1 MGSIA
6 DDVAAAK
13 ASFSPN
19 LASAKQDA
27 AITIAEAKSSLLQES
42 VPSPLSQHLQRQ
54 RFSDIAIKARKEFLE
69 SLPDPK
75 RVIKTENNIQFLAD
89 GTFNLISATGE
100 ILRNISKKELPDL
113 LRIEEGRLKDL
124 EKQERLGM
132 KATPLTGLGAVGVD
146 VTGKIIGGAAE
157 IGSDITQIGT
167 PAQTLTEEVD
177 RYNQSFAH
185 ERSKATI
192 SESMRLDKEPPPNLI
207 SKEELAKYQKVKK
220 AMREDAPLSAADTEY
235 VNTSEK
241 FNTIAGLESKVHRS
255 SKTYD
260 KIEEISKDIQSHIPT
275 KHADDIAVSL
285 AYKRVAKEEGIP
297 AALWR
302 TLTQD
307 WQHLVQQGFESI
319 PYMIAFTA
327 GGPIT
332 QAGVLYTLAVSKAR
346 EITTTF
352 MKEHDRDPDTN
363 ERMRIEFFAGAS
375 TVAEKFGDMAAVRA
389 IPFAKF
395 GRATGILKQIT
406 DTSSDAVKKAISKT
420 SFTSK
425 VGKGLGNTALALG
438 GEGVSGGL
446 TATFDQL
453 AAAGKITDPA
463 QIGFD
468 ALAEAV
474 GTVGG
479 LGGMVAGKALYN
491 TAKLPF
497 TPSREER
504 RIQEELA
511 YLDKAIASEKPIKV
525 KDTGQGQPIQDEID
539 TLNEGLENIKD
550 PEQRKIKL
558 EQIRQNLSKAGKDDS
573 EAEAILEEYIAGDT
587 KRRDELTAAL
597 EKVLPKEVFEKRKA
611 AILAEQKE
619 RQESK
624 AKKKLLKT
632 KEGKEARIAEI
643 DKEIEAVRAKEGFID
658 AEAIRK
664 LEEEKQGLTE
674 GLDSFATKI
683 KRTFVG
689 DVDPRFEDPQ
699 EPVDDRTYTPLE
711 DAEFNKLVKS
721 IDVEKLTDPATD
733 PAELDEALNK
743 IAEIHKYKE
752 LTDSQD
758 QILSKIK
765 DELAEVDPRFK
776 EGPLT
781 SIKGVVN
788 ATEEQLKKQL
798 RIAKKNKKT
807 EDIKLINAELKRK
820 VKQAELKKIENQK
833 TMGEVHSQV
842 VDGPGTRWKGIHT
855 YYDEIVK
862 TVAEIKDKVIA
873 EDAVINII
881 QRMSTH
887 VGNLKRKQEAFTA
900 AYNKPTLK
908 KGIRVVRGTAGE
920 GRVMKY
926 TEEVMS
932 VKAFR
937 AARKKNE
944 YVTAIFKEKK
954 KGFGYTSEGLIK
966 KVGLEVEYGNEFL
979 TVVEGF
985 RETSFSRAAAELDAR
1000 RKALKEKQAKAA
1012 KVRFK
1017 LKKALILNKKT
1028 QDSLDALFKTKSNK
1042 ELQKYIIEK
1051 REEIKQL
1058 KNISEKAQEEAV
1070 LAYAVLAFNART
1082 PEKKKKK
1089 EKESKPKPGTAFSNE
1104 KVWPI
1109 KRLKK
1114 SIATLQGQIDKATN
1128 PKAIWQK
1135 NIDSM
1140 TAELERRGV
1149 DVKGEASITKKL
1161 LLEAK
1166 KTFDAFTGIIEELNN
1181 KKVGVIDSDKT
1192 QALAQASSTSLN
1204 PTIVL
1209 NIKAIVE
1216 DFQNDMAYLDGKG
1229 EGIHANTSRQK
1240 AEVFKNVD
1248 VPAFK
1253 KFIRDNGGI
1262 AAYINF
1268 IYQHEKSHIINKDG
1282 AKYPKKKDGTTDIM
1296 HADSIAIERSAN
1308 AYAFEKIGF
1317 KAAETTK
1324 SESKT
1329 RFGKVTYWK
1338 GKWTVKDIQKNSN
1351 KIFIFGDNLLKK
1363 GKLGQAIIRELM
1375 NAFGIPTKKAPS
1387 TTTDSYFTDDELEDN
1402 KLYINA
1408 AFLKIETGKDI
1419 FLPQAGLGTGLAKL
1433 AEKAPETLKY
1443 IQSILS
1449 YMEENSELPP
1459 YVERKAKLEVI
1470 QNYAKRMITEFIP
1483 KTAREKHLKKEL
1495 LKAKVA
1501 TQFIGAGKQHSS
1513 TDVYRE
1519 IYDRIGLANTGE
1531 YTSKDTIFIASNG
1544 NRYGRVIPVGTNG
1557 KLRGVY
1563 TNVDLA
1569 IEAGATII
1577 MDTAGHLADSNYN
1590 VGEMEL
1596 AEYLKKK
1603 EYVRQGKTGVW
1614 KKQPAKGEQ
1623 GTKTLTEADIKILR
1637 EHKWQPFDPGPD
1649 EVPTALFSD
1658 AEIESYIKDPSQIQR
1673 DITSLTPLASLEPDW
1688 EKRRLQK
1695 IKNDTLAVDIDKAN
1709 AKIDVLKSLSV
1720 MKEEKTPPT
1729 EVEHYKGSSKELVF
1743 STIKELIEG
1752 LSKSSAKKAKWISTW
1767 FGPIA
1772 YEYSGGNEIINHPAQ
1787 EMPEKFAKIARGLEG
1802 KLGYPEGYFNSA
1814 LMNVFPKEVGI
1825 GKHADDEEIYG
1836 ADDQEQTIGAVAT
1849 VSLGGTSV
1857 VKITSNDGKKQWN
1870 LKIEDGDVYIMPGG
1884 NFQRTHKHQV
1894 GKSSSPRISM
1904 TFRHVPK
1911 NRITE
1916 QQDPIEHPDA
1926 KVLNA
1931 AKNVTLGN
1939 VLELL
1944 KSLTHKLKDSDE
1956 RIHVSDEYKKAYEN
1970 VLIKFTTLV
1979 EKKVEKESNASLMFG
1994 ITEMEEQKAPEG
2006 NENWNYEVLP
2016 ALDVVR
2022 VAWRVVWKELAKR
2035 KKLQDKK
2042 TNFKGLK
2049 AEDIIPDGFIES
2061 LSEDYGP
2068 TKEAP
2073 TEDKTQYGKLTPEI
2087 VKGFNSAQDAVEWL
2101 IDNTDNP
2108 LYRRFAQRI
2117 KDSIPNI
2124 PIRFIDKDY
2133 ITAEDG
2139 SRARGVATRR
2149 YEDLEDGLFTTS
2161 TGISL
2166 ARSGVN
2172 ESTLLHELFHVAV
2185 AVLFSGPITLKQK
2198 AAKQQLLDIATHLKT
2213 VIDSNEIKGMQLNPD
2228 QITLLD
2234 LMRGLEVPGDEKT
2247 KSNAAVEELITYALT
2262 NQQARA
2268 LMMSLPALET
2278 GYKSLWSEFV
2288 IAIRKLMGMEDTEK
2302 YPPTLFD
2309 QIVEST
2315 DILIEKP
2322 EAKKT
2327 KQKPISRH
2335 LPKESQ
2341 SKQAF
2346 YVLYPEILTKDGIL
2360 AEDSVLAK
2368 HFEILESLATA
2379 LGLKSPAFA
2388 WNKDKQ
2394 SYSYERKDIE
2404 AALKALPDNKDFL
2417 EAKIETR
2424 QLETTITEEQLKKAK
2439 TKQHASIGKKS
2450 EKSIAERIAENLEN
2464 VFGILGVY
2472 VNKLIT
2478 IRKIRDKKALNGIH
2492 TLPDAVFEDT
2502 HAFSGLP
2509 ITDASGKK
2517 QYKTLERALIALGVS
2532 EEGAAEL
2539 VEEYSRYARKY
2550 EAIRVDGRV
2559 LDTEGNPQ
2567 GNTAINKPLSILY
2580 SEDQNVTEFP
2590 PQIIFGMMLG
2600 TVTWLQQNPTNIRF
2614 KSDLGRE
2621 IFLYGDH
2628 AQLSPSERGQVKNVG
2643 HSYTEAVSTVGN
2655 NIISILKISGKDL
2668 DTDVYY
2674 NNLSI
2679 ALGQLALQ
2687 VEHGPQELTLTDK
2700 TSYTQPTVEFE
2711 GDESRLHIEGKLWN
2725 FKPAKKEGRIFNNA
2739 DKKPYKHI
2747 KLNLKKTS
2755 DGKETPLKLPKATVD
2770 ASKEILAV
2778 IDADVDTEGGKPAQK
2793 PFPKVVDN
2801 IKNSLGGVANEIKDV
2816 LSVLQGNDEKQ
2827 HVSWTGTQSLD
2838 IAVKLDEAGEKDALY
2853 KLAGV
2858 EHVDDTYHI
2867 VRRESIE
2874 ASNADKTNAI
2884 DGLLDAYNH
2893 EDGNL
2898 LKKFYFRY
2906 KLQIQNR
2913 IMMQSSGTIN
2923 PQASGV
2929 DRYYVRPTKAS
2940 VKYTEKDLWKFKLSV
2955 VGNFGFEIDKNDLTS
2970 ALDAFDYLIA
2980 DGDVLEA
2987 VSAIQ
2992 NIDEAGQPA
3001 KLAKLLLII
3010 KNKEVLGEADHP
3022 SSILNGLT
3030 GLAQGLTVGS
3040 NVTEAGESVK
3050 ATKLGILK
3058 TDFESDVVLEIDGI
3072 SSGFAQNALQ
3082 FPMYGKEG
3090 NELRRNQTGT
3100 YIGPTESS
3108 TTHDPYKQDIYQDVG
3123 TKVEE
3128 YSGVD
3133 TAESFHL
3140 GQKNKKPF
3148 NRDQYIARNNSLN
3161 ELYPTLKNG
3170 DMRKLIKYPFL
3181 IFMYGGGPKS
3191 ISEGIAGDI
3200 LSELYVQ
3207 LDLHQ
3212 RRYHKLKTQKAKNAY
3227 LKEKVLPFLEHLRV
3241 VGAIDNVAIF
3251 RGAFVN
3257 PKKVKEELLKDAVAI
3272 SRISILLRPRLQLG
3286 LESILLGTK
3295 DARDA
3300 AIQAGE
3306 VLHAVF
3312 MAHFEKAQEEAL
3324 IIRNENG
3331 EDTGQRRPNL
3341 TEKEINELIRKEL
3354 ISLLPQYKGPLQQT
3368 DQSFIDL
3375 TKRQSSESDSTS
3387 EMVTIEYKDPKNK
3400 RGIGTASTTPKRMT
3414 FTSPGVSALI
3424 RMIINMDAAILTKTL
3439 AAHPHVLMLHDAV
3452 MGDPNTLEAANTTY
3466 GKWYVKLNREYSVL
3480 DSITKRMNAVIAKT
3494 EAKDIENGNNNL
3506 MEAVDS
3512 WLIDKAFIN
3521 QYAKSSDI
3529 KSREVIVQRINDVN
3543 KTVQIE
3549 RKKVE
3554 EEISERGGRV
3564 ISSQLYMARKPI
3576 FEATQII
3583 LDKEKNLRLKI
3594 SNLVDLVFK
3603 DVPKDVRNTP
3613 SEFEKEE
3620 QAISEAF
3627 RKEIKKAKKGKGLFY
3642 SSLPDQKRDNPIT
3655 KLVGDITKENI
3666 LSTFADMQE
3675 HSENYYENDQDQTRH
3690 AETLLRVLTKLADGL
3705 KDSSAIRFTQE
3716 EIDGITQGEFDPVS
3730 KRVRVSLSR
3739 QGPLSTNAQSPQ
3751 EVYVH
3756 ELVHAIVTVA
3766 LDKNPLLRRRIEKL
3780 YRQTKQ
3786 DLAAND
3792 GYKIFLNDPKSK
3804 DEQAK
3809 RTAKEQY
3816 EFLFTNPKNEKHKLG
3831 EFLAYAVTNRQLVNY
3846 LSGTK
3851 TKIHYKYR
3859 KEETLFTRAIDVF
3872 EYFVELAVD
3881 TVLRAFNKRGGFGA
3895 KANHEM
3901 LAVLEALI
3909 NIQSNNRNRLERL
3922 QDKLYKN
3929 LGDSDQFLR
3938 KFGDEQALAIIES
3951 EPAGFLKR
3959 VGRVAVGAGY
3969 LAISKNAQTLKTRQ
3983 IVYNAMGDTLRHLA
3997 LEVGE
4002 GILGKRLIQQLLFSK
4017 VNVSKARQEAE
4028 RFTIKWFNGIWKSV
4042 DASKPKG
4049 MSVDLRENLTNVIF
4063 RTDLSSL
4070 LNMGLSHAEI
4080 ASFIGDRSKIDARLK
4095 YLEKQILNK
4104 RPAKRKYINHAVDYA
4119 KELGEYMASGDVGLE
4134 VAHMNAF
4141 TIARKYLA
4149 KPEAGDLAL
4158 IEAYATLTALKAT
4171 RYDETAAVKELVDA
4185 EFAVDATQNG
4195 FIDLL
4200 DSHIEFVDRSRKGNF
4215 GGNPTQMVKGY
4226 IVERIDNL
4234 TDMKVGLETQRK
4246 DMENEGYPEMY
4257 GLGDIP
4263 GLKPGQRINDKIF
4276 IGRNAPPI
4284 PYVSA
4289 IMSTTNKR
4297 NIGTTLTEILSE
4309 SPNYQKSPGVP
4320 DMAKIKQAIR
4330 DIHKEQEKL
4339 ASRRKLKFNNELR
4352 LRPVLDE
4359 KENVTDYRVIMN
4371 HVTRK
4376 QLLNPD
4382 LEIQNV
4388 FAHMQSS
4395 YIDRV
4400 ATIKNDKRTIELLV
4414 YEQKERLPS
4423 HRDEFIDFLD
4433 PANGFIDRYYRLPKE
4448 VRMYMDRFTKD
4459 GKFMVRKDAVN
4470 KIFGYQA
4477 RDLRN
4482 IPGLNHPS
4490 MVHIKRFAGLFHYIL
4505 RQIIGYGKDRIVIA
4519 MPQVWLYNAY
4529 SNIAQLMMR
4538 NIPLPYIIHKTIE
4551 GFHEYQAYR
4560 NDTEER
4566 RELKNTINIKN
4577 LDKKNSP
4584 EAIQVAALTV
4594 RIEGNKIHAMSA
4606 AGLNSLIVEDLNDA
4620 SLDGYINRGRRYLK
4634 TNKWYNASDRLS
4646 TTGHSVA
4653 ANIFM
4658 TRSTGPYQV
4667 MRQIVQMTDFLGR
4680 YVMMQHAMEIR
4691 GLDFNT
4697 AMHEALDAF
4706 VLFDEALAPALESLE
4721 SLGAT
4726 VFLSYFLRNQR
4737 SARQV
4742 AMRNP
4747 TGVAISGAF
4756 QYSTGI
4762 PTLGNLDSAF
4772 IAGDIMPTTMYLDE
4786 LFDEANNPTGA
4797 DLLNQALGD
4806 IFS

>member
-1 MGSIA
+1 MGSVA
-6 DDVAAAK
+6 EDVAAAK
-13 ASFSPN
+13 ANFSSN
-19 LASAKQDA
+19 LASAKQTA
-27 AITIAEAKSSLLQES
+27 KISVAEAKSALLEEFATS
-42 VPSPLSQHLQRQ
+42 FSPSNPIPNLREQ
-54 RFSDIAIKARKEFLE
+54 FSDVVTDARKQFL
-69 SLPDPK
+69 LANPDPK
-75 RVIKTENNIQFLAD
+75 RVVRTENNIQFLAD
-89 GTFNLISATGE
+89 GTLNFITADGTVIRDVRRDKLQDLMAIESQRAIDIDKVKRNPDALQGPINDLLSTGAKVLGDIATGT
-100 ILRNISKKELPDL
+100 L
-113 LRIEEGRLKDL
+113 
-124 EKQERLGM
+124 Q
-132 KATPLTGLGAVGVD
+132 KA
-146 VTGKIIGGAAE
+146 
-157 IGSDITQIGT
+157 SDITGIGT
-167 PAQTLTEEVD
+167 SAQTLTEQVD
-177 RYNQSFAH
+177 KYNSDIVPSLFD
-185 ERSKATI
+185 EFNVK
-192 SESMRLDKEPPPNLI
+192 PI
-207 SKEELAKYQKVKK
+207 SKEDLAKYQNVVKQIEK
-220 AMREDAPLSAADTEY
+220 GAQLSPAEKEY
-235 VNTSEK
+235 VDSEDFKIIEDLEIKVHGSEK
-241 FNTIAGLESKVHRS
+241 
-255 SKTYD
+255 TYKAID
-260 KIEEISKDIQSHIPT
+260 EEVKLTQDALPT
-275 KHADDIAVSL
+275 THADDVAFQL
-285 AYKRVAKEEGIP
+285 GAKRTLEEEGIP
-297 AALWR
+297 AGLWKILIR
-302 TLTQD
+302 D
-307 WQHLVQQGFESI
+307 WSQLVKQGFESI

-327 GGPIT
+327 GGPVT
-332 QAGVLYTLAVSKAR
+332 QTAVLYAIAVAKAR
-346 EITTTF
+346 EVTTTF
-352 MKEHDRDPDTN
+352 MKEHDRDPTTE
-363 ERMRIEFFAGAS
+363 ERMRIEFWAGAA
-375 TVAEKFGDMAAVRA
+375 TVAEKFGDMAAVKA
-389 IPFAKF
+389 IPFAKL
-395 GRATGILKQIT
+395 GRANSILNQIN
-406 DTSSDAVKKAISKT
+406 SKT
-420 SFTSK
+420 LDTVKTAINKTKFVSRP
-425 VGKGLGNTALALG
+425 ALALG
-438 GEGVSGGL
+438 GEGISGGL
-446 TATFDQL
+446 TAYAEQI
-453 AAAGKITDPA
+453 AEKGKVTDPG
-463 QIGFD
+463 QIGLD

-479 LGGMVAGKALYN
+479 IGGIVAGKA
-491 TAKLPF
+491 AVQLPEAI
-497 TPSREER
+497 TQAVAGPSREER
-504 RIQEELA
+504 RIEEELA
-511 YLDKAIASEKPIKV
+511 YLNEAIASEKPIKV
-525 KDTGQGQPIQDEID
+525 KETGQGQPIQDEID
-539 TLNEGLENIKD
+539 VLNEGLENIKD
-550 PEQRKIKL
+550 PEQREIKL

-573 EAEAILEEYIAGDT
+573 EAEATLEEYIAEDT

-643 DKEIEAVRAKEGFID
+643 NKEIEAVRAKEGFVD
-658 AEAIRK
+658 PEAIRK
-664 LEEEKQGLTE
+664 LEEEKQELTE
-674 GLDSFATKI
+674 GLDPFATRI

-689 DVDPRFEDPQ
+689 DEGPQ

-711 DAEFNKLVKS
+711 EAEFNKLVKS
-721 IDVEKLTDPATD
+721 IDVKKLTDPATD

-743 IAEIHKYKE
+743 IAEIHKHKE

-765 DELAEVDPRFK
+765 DELAQVDPRFK

-788 ATEEQLKKQL
+788 ATSAQLKKQL
-798 RIAKKNKKT
+798 RIARKNKKI
-807 EDIKLINAELKRK
+807 EDEKLINAELQRRD
-820 VKQAELKKIENQK
+820 KQAELKKIENQK

-873 EDAVINII
+873 EEAVRKTI

-887 VGNLKRKQEAFTA
+887 VGNLKRKKEAFTA

-908 KGIRVVRGTAGE
+908 RGIRVVRGTVGE

-932 VKAFR
+932 VKAFK

-944 YVTAIFKEKK
+944 YVTAIIKEKR
-954 KGFGYTSEGLIK
+954 KGFDYTSEGLIK
-966 KVGLEVEYGNEFL
+966 KVGLEVEYGNQFL
-979 TVVEGF
+979 TVVKGF

-1017 LKKALILNKKT
+1017 LKSALILNKKT

-1042 ELQKYIIEK
+1042 ELQKYIVEK
-1051 REEIKQL
+1051 REKIKQL

-1089 EKESKPKPGTAFSNE
+1089 ESKPKPDTTLSNE

-1109 KRLKK
+1109 KRLKAT
-1114 SIATLQGQIDKATN
+1114 IAKLQAQIDKAN
-1128 PKAIWQK
+1128 KENRKPNSSWQK

-1140 TAELERRGV
+1140 TAELKRRGA
-1149 DVKGEASITKKL
+1149 DVE
-1161 LLEAK
+1161 
-1166 KTFDAFTGIIEELNN
+1166 
-1181 KKVGVIDSDKT
+1181 
-1192 QALAQASSTSLN
+1192 
-1204 PTIVL
+1204 
-1209 NIKAIVE
+1209 
-1216 DFQNDMAYLDGKG
+1216 GK
-1229 EGIHANTSRQK
+1229 S
-1240 AEVFKNVD
+1240 
-1248 VPAFK
+1248 
-1253 KFIRDNGGI
+1253 
-1262 AAYINF
+1262 
-1268 IYQHEKSHIINKDG
+1268 
-1282 AKYPKKKDGTTDIM
+1282 
-1296 HADSIAIERSAN
+1296 
-1308 AYAFEKIGF
+1308 
-1317 KAAETTK
+1317 K
-1324 SESKT
+1324 SES
-1329 RFGKVTYWK
+1329 
-1338 GKWTVKDIQKNSN
+1338 IQ
-1351 KIFIFGDNLLKK
+1351 D
-1363 GKLGQAIIRELM
+1363 
-1375 NAFGIPTKKAPS
+1375 
-1387 TTTDSYFTDDELEDN
+1387 
-1402 KLYINA
+1402 
-1408 AFLKIETGKDI
+1408 
-1419 FLPQAGLGTGLAKL
+1419 
-1433 AEKAPETLKY
+1433 
-1443 IQSILS
+1443 
-1449 YMEENSELPP
+1449 
-1459 YVERKAKLEVI
+1459 
-1470 QNYAKRMITEFIP
+1470 YAKRMITKFIP
-1483 KTAREKHLKKEL
+1483 KTARKHLKKEL
-1495 LKAKVA
+1495 VKAAVA
-1501 TQFIGAGKQHSS
+1501 TQFIGEGKQDSS

-1519 IYDRIGLANTGE
+1519 IYDRIGLANTGK

-1544 NRYGRVIPVGTNG
+1544 QRYGRVVPVGGKDG

-1563 TNVDLA
+1563 KNVDLA

-1577 MDTAGHLADSNYN
+1577 MDTAGHLAKTNYN
-1590 VGEMEL
+1590 VGEEEL
-1596 AEYLKKK
+1596 AEYLEKKGY
-1603 EYVRQGKTGVW
+1603 ERQGETGVW
-1614 KKQPAKGEQ
+1614 KQQPAKGEQ
-1623 GTKTLTEADIKILR
+1623 GTKT
-1637 EHKWQPFDPGPD
+1637 
-1649 EVPTALFSD
+1649 
-1658 AEIESYIKDPSQIQR
+1658 PS
-1673 DITSLTPLASLEPDW
+1673 T
-1688 EKRRLQK
+1688 K
-1695 IKNDTLAVDIDKAN
+1695 
-1709 AKIDVLKSLSV
+1709 
-1720 MKEEKTPPT
+1720 
-1729 EVEHYKGSSKELVF
+1729 VEHFKGSLKHLIF
-1743 STIKELIEG
+1743 NTIANLIKG
-1752 LSKSSAKKAKWISTW
+1752 GSQSSAKKSKWVSTW
-1767 FGPIA
+1767 YGPIA
-1772 YEYSGGNEIINHPAQ
+1772 YEYSGGNETISHPAQ
-1787 EMPEKFAKIARGLEG
+1787 EMPKEFADIARDLE
-1802 KLGYPEGYFNSA
+1802 KELGHPEGYFNSA
-1814 LMNVFPKEVGI
+1814 LMNVFPKGIGI
-1825 GKHADDEEIYG
+1825 GKHADDEVIYG

-1849 VSLGGTSV
+1849 VSLGGVSV

-1870 LKIEDGDVYIMPGG
+1870 LKVEDGDVYIMPGG
-1884 NFQRTHKHQV
+1884 NFQRKHKHEV
-1894 GKSSSPRISM
+1894 GKSSAPRISM

-1911 NRITE
+1911 NRIPE
-1916 QQDPIEHPDA
+1916 QQDPLEQRNAEI
-1926 KVLNA
+1926 LNA
-1931 AKNVTLGN
+1931 AKNVTISN
-1939 VLELL
+1939 VLQIL
-1944 KSLTHKLKDSDE
+1944 KSLTRQVKDSAE
-1956 RIHVSDEYKKAYEN
+1956 WIHVSDEFKKAYEN
-1970 VLIKFTTLV
+1970 VLIKLTALA
-1979 EKKVEKESNASLMFG
+1979 EKKSEKESTAVLMQA
-1994 ITEMEEQKAPEG
+1994 ITEMQEQKAPEG
-2006 NENWNYEVLP
+2006 NETWNYEVLP
-2016 ALDVVR
+2016 QRDIV
-2022 VAWRVVWKELAKR
+2022 RVVWNVVRKELAKR
-2035 KKLQDKK
+2035 KAIQDKK

-2061 LSEDYGP
+2061 FSEDYSP
-2068 TKEAP
+2068 TKEAL
-2073 TEDKTQYGKLTPEI
+2073 TEDKTKYGKLTPEI
-2087 VKGFNSAQDAVEWL
+2087 VKGFKTAQDAVEWL
-2101 IDNTDNP
+2101 INNTDGI
-2108 LYRRFAQRI
+2108 LFKRFAQRI
-2117 KDSIPNI
+2117 KDSIPPI
-2124 PIRFIDKDY
+2124 PITFINKDA
-2133 ITAEDG
+2133 ITLPDG
-2139 SRARGVATRR
+2139 SRAAGVAHRS
-2149 YEDLEDGLFTTS
+2149 YEMTEE
-2161 TGISL
+2161 GIFATNSSIEL

-2172 ESTLLHELFHVAV
+2172 ESTLLHELFHIAV
-2185 AVLFSGPITLKQK
+2185 AVLFTAPITLKQK
-2198 AAKQQLLDIATHLKT
+2198 AAKKQLLDIATHLKT
-2213 VIDSNEIKGMQLNPD
+2213 ISDAKEVNGVQLNPN
-2228 QITLLD
+2228 QLYLLD
-2234 LMRGLEVPGDEKT
+2234 LMRGLDVPGDEKT
-2247 KSNAAVEELITYALT
+2247 QREPGIEELITYALT
-2262 NQQARA
+2262 KPQAKA

-2288 IAIRKLMGMEDTEK
+2288 ITIRKLMGMEDTEQ

-2322 EAKKT
+2322 EGKKT
-2327 KQKPISRH
+2327 KQKPISRQ

-2341 SKQAF
+2341 SKQGF
-2346 YVLYPEILTKDGIL
+2346 YVLYPEIITKDGTL

-2368 HFEILESLATA
+2368 HFKILESLATA
-2379 LGLKSPAFA
+2379 LGLESP
-2388 WNKDKQ
+2388 
-2394 SYSYERKDIE
+2394 ERKDIE

-2417 EAKIETR
+2417 EAKIETK

-2439 TKQHASIGKKS
+2439 TKQHASIGGKS
-2450 EKSIAERIAENLEN
+2450 VVERVAENLEN

-2472 VNKLIT
+2472 ANKLIN

-2628 AQLSPSERGQVKNVG
+2628 AQLSPSERGQVKNIG
-2643 HSYTEAVSTVGN
+2643 HSYTEAVSTIGN
-2655 NIISILKISGKDL
+2655 NIISILKISGKDI

-2674 NNLSI
+2674 NNLSV

-2687 VEHGPQELTLTDK
+2687 VEHGPQELTVTDK

-2711 GDESRLHIEGKLWN
+2711 GDESRLHIEGKSWN
-2725 FKPAKKEGRIFNNA
+2725 FKPAKKEGRLFNNA

-2755 DGKETPLKLPKATVD
+2755 NGKEIPLKLPKATVD
-2770 ASKEILAV
+2770 ASKEILTV

-2801 IKNSLGGVANEIKDV
+2801 IKNSLGGVANEVKAV
-2816 LSVLQGNDEKQ
+2816 LSLLQGNDEKQ

-2838 IAVKLDEAGEKDALY
+2838 IAVKLDEADEREALY

-2858 EHVDDTYHI
+2858 DHVDDTYHT

-2884 DGLLDAYNH
+2884 DGLLDAHNH

-2940 VKYTEKDLWKFKLSV
+2940 VKYNEKELWKFKLSV
-2955 VGNFGFEIDKNDLTS
+2955 VGNLGFKIDKNDLTS

-2980 DGDVLEA
+2980 DADVLEA

-2992 NIDEAGQPA
+2992 NINEKGQPA

-3010 KNKEVLGEADHP
+3010 KNKEVLGEADHG

-3100 YIGPTESS
+3100 YIGPTEIS
-3108 TTHDPYKQDIYQDVG
+3108 TTHDPYQQDIYQDVG
-3123 TKVEE
+3123 AKVEE
-3128 YSGVD
+3128 HSGVD
-3133 TAESFHL
+3133 TAEDFHNEQT
-3140 GQKNKKPF
+3140 GKSNF
-3148 NRDQYIARNNSLN
+3148 DRDKYIRVNNSLN

-3170 DMRKLIKYPFL
+3170 DMRSLIKYPFL

-3200 LSELYVQ
+3200 LSEFYVK

-3212 RRYHKLKTQKAKNAY
+3212 RYYHKLKTQKAKNTY
-3227 LKEKVLPFLEHLRV
+3227 LKEEVLPFLEHLKV
-3241 VGAIDNVAIF
+3241 VGAINNVMLFKAT
-3251 RGAFVN
+3251 FVN
-3257 PKKVKEELLKDAVAI
+3257 PKKVKDLLLSDEVAI
-3272 SRISILLRPRLQLG
+3272 TRISTLLRPRLQLG

-3312 MAHFEKAQEEAL
+3312 MAHFEKAQEEAR
-3324 IIRNENG
+3324 IIRDENG
-3331 EDTGQRRPNL
+3331 KDTGQKRPNL

-3414 FTSPGVSALI
+3414 FTSPGVSSLI

-3452 MGDPNTLEAANTTY
+3452 MGDPSTLEAANTTY

-3494 EAKDIENGNNNL
+3494 EAKDTENGNTKL
-3506 MEAVDS
+3506 MDSVDR
-3512 WLIDKAFIN
+3512 WILTKAFIN
-3521 QYAKSSDI
+3521 RYAKA
-3529 KSREVIVQRINDVN
+3529 KTSRKFIVQDINDVN
-3543 KTVQIE
+3543 KTVQRE

-3554 EEISERGGRV
+3554 DEISERGGRI

-3594 SNLVDLVFK
+3594 SNLVDLIFK

-3627 RKEIKKAKKGKGLFY
+3627 RKEIKKAKKGKGLVY

-3666 LSTFADMQE
+3666 LATFEDMQE
-3675 HSENYYENDQDQTRH
+3675 HSENYYENDQDQTKH
-3690 AETLLRVLTKLADGL
+3690 AETLKRVLTKLADGL

-3730 KRVRVSLSR
+3730 KRIRVSLSR

-3766 LDKNPLLRRRIEKL
+3766 LAKNPLLRRRIEKL

-3804 DEQAK
+3804 DKAAK
-3809 RTAKEQY
+3809 ETAKEQY
-3816 EFLFTNPKNEKHKLG
+3816 DFLFNNPENEKHKLG

-3909 NIQSNNRNRLERL
+3909 NIQGNNRNRLERL

-3929 LGDSDQFLR
+3929 LDGSDQFLR
-3938 KFGDEQALAIIES
+3938 KFGDEQSLAIIES

-3959 VGRVAVGAGY
+3959 VGRVAVGTGY

-4002 GILGKRLIQQLLFSK
+4002 GILGKQLIQQLLFSK

-4080 ASFIGDRSKIDARLK
+4080 ASFIGDRNKIDARLR

-4104 RPAKRKYINHAVDYA
+4104 RPAKRKYIDHAVDYA
-4119 KELGEYMASGDVGLE
+4119 KELGEYMAYGDVGLE

-4158 IEAYATLTALKAT
+4158 IEAYATLTALKVT

-4330 DIHKEQEKL
+4330 NIHKEQEKL

-4448 VRMYMDRFTKD
+4448 VRMYMDRFTVD

-4529 SNIAQLMMR
+4529 SNVMQLMMR
-4538 NIPLPYIIHKTIE
+4538 NIPLSYIIHKTIE

-4560 NDTEER
+4560 TDTEER

-4577 LDKKNSP
+4577 LDKENSP
-4584 EAIQVAALTV
+4584 EAIRVAALTV
-4594 RIEGNKIHAMSA
+4594 RIESNKIHAMSA

-4620 SLDGYINRGRRYLK
+4620 SLDGYINRGRRFLK

-4646 TTGHSVA
+4646 TTGHSIA

-4658 TRSTGPYQV
+4658 TRSTGPYQI

-4737 SARQV
+4737 ASRQV
-4742 AMRNP
+4742 AMRHP

-4786 LFDEANNPTGA
+4786 LFDEANNPTGL

>member
-6 DDVAAAK
+6 DDIAAAK

-19 LASAKQDA
+19 LARAKQDA
-27 AITIAEAKSSLLQES
+27 AIAIAEAKSSLLRES

-54 RFSDIAIKARKEFLE
+54 KFSDIAIKARKDFLE

-75 RVIKTENNIQFLAD
+75 RVVKTEDNIQFLAD

-100 ILRNISKKELPDL
+100 ILRNVSKEELPDL
-113 LRIEEGRLKDL
+113 LRIEEVRLKDL

-146 VTGKIIGGAAE
+146 VTGKIISGAAE

-167 PAQTLTEEVD
+167 SAQTLTEEVD
-177 RYNQSFAH
+177 KHNQEILNPAPRTFMEGMSQG
-185 ERSKATI
+185 SGTP
-192 SESMRLDKEPPPNLI
+192 STTPTI

-220 AMREDAPLSAADTEY
+220 AMREDVPLSSADTEY

-241 FNTIAGLESKVHRS
+241 FNTIAELEAKVHRS
-255 SKTYD
+255 SKTYN
-260 KIEEISKDIQSHIPT
+260 KIEEISKNVQSHIPT
-275 KHADDIAVSL
+275 KHADDTAVSL

-297 AALWR
+297 AALWK

-327 GGPIT
+327 GGPMT
-332 QAGVLYTLAVSKAR
+332 QAAVLYTLAVSKAR

-352 MKEHDRDPDTN
+352 IKEHGKDPTTE

-389 IPFAKF
+389 IPFARF

-420 SFTSK
+420 SFTRK
-425 VGKGLGNTALALG
+425 VGKGLGNAALALG
-438 GEGVSGGL
+438 GEGLSGGF

-453 AAAGKITDPA
+453 AESGKITDPA

-479 LGGMVAGKALYN
+479 IGGMVTGKALYN

-504 RIQEELA
+504 RVKEELA

-525 KDTGQGQPIQDEID
+525 KETGQGPLIQREID
-539 TLNEGLENIKD
+539 ELNEGLENIKD
-550 PEQRKIKL
+550 PEQREIKL
-558 EQIRQNLSKAGKDDS
+558 EQIRQKLSKAGKDDS
-573 EAEAILEEYIAGDT
+573 GAEATLEEYIAEDV
-587 KRRDELTAAL
+587 KRRDELTATL

-619 RQESK
+619 RQETK
-624 AKKKLLKT
+624 DKNKLLKT

-643 DKEIEAVRAKEGFID
+643 NEEIEAVRAKEGFID
-658 AEAIRK
+658 SEAIRK

-674 GLDSFATKI
+674 GLDPLATRV
-683 KRTFVG
+683 KRTFIE
-689 DVDPRFEDPQ
+689 DKDPQ
-699 EPVDDRTYTPLE
+699 EPVDDRTYTELKE
-711 DAEFNKLVKS
+711 TEFNKLVKS
-721 IDVEKLTDPATD
+721 IDVGKLTDPATD

-765 DELAEVDPRFK
+765 DELAQVDPRFK

-781 SIKGVVN
+781 SIRKVVN
-788 ATEEQLKKQL
+788 ETPAKLRKLLK
-798 RIAKKNKKT
+798 IAKKNKKAK
-807 EDIKLINAELKRK
+807 DIKLINAELNRK
-820 VKQAELKKIENQK
+820 DKQAELEKIEKQT

-842 VDGPGTRWKGIHT
+842 VDGPGTRWKGIRT
-855 YYDEIVK
+855 YYNEIVK
-862 TVAEIKDKVIA
+862 TVAEVKDKVIA
-873 EDAVINII
+873 EEAVTKTI

-887 VGNLKRKQEAFTA
+887 VDNLKRKQEAFTA
-900 AYNKPTLK
+900 AYNKPALK
-908 KGIRVVRGTAGE
+908 RGIRVVRGTVGE
-920 GRVMKY
+920 ERVMKY
-926 TEEVMS
+926 TEETMS
-932 VKAFR
+932 VKDFR

-954 KGFGYTSEGLIK
+954 KGFDYTSERLIK

-985 RETSFSRAAAELDAR
+985 RETSFSLAAAELDAR

-1017 LKKALILNKKT
+1017 LKKALLLNKKT

-1042 ELQKYIIEK
+1042 ELQKYIVEK
-1051 REEIKQL
+1051 REEIKQI
-1058 KNISEKAQEEAV
+1058 KNISEKAQKEAV

-1089 EKESKPKPGTAFSNE
+1089 KKESKPKPDNILSNE

-1109 KRLKK
+1109 KRLKET
-1114 SIATLQGQIDKATN
+1114 IATLQKQIDKANKENRKPNFYKT
-1128 PKAIWQK
+1128 WQK

-1140 TAELERRGV
+1140 TAELKRRGV
-1149 DVKGEASITKKL
+1149 
-1161 LLEAK
+1161 
-1166 KTFDAFTGIIEELNN
+1166 
-1181 KKVGVIDSDKT
+1181 KVT
-1192 QALAQASSTSLN
+1192 
-1204 PTIVL
+1204 
-1209 NIKAIVE
+1209 
-1216 DFQNDMAYLDGKG
+1216 
-1229 EGIHANTSRQK
+1229 
-1240 AEVFKNVD
+1240 
-1248 VPAFK
+1248 
-1253 KFIRDNGGI
+1253 
-1262 AAYINF
+1262 
-1268 IYQHEKSHIINKDG
+1268 
-1282 AKYPKKKDGTTDIM
+1282 
-1296 HADSIAIERSAN
+1296 
-1308 AYAFEKIGF
+1308 
-1317 KAAETTK
+1317 ETTK
-1324 SESKT
+1324 SESIQDYMT
-1329 RFGKVTYWK
+1329 R
-1338 GKWTVKDIQKNSN
+1338 
-1351 KIFIFGDNLLKK
+1351 
-1363 GKLGQAIIRELM
+1363 R
-1375 NAFGIPTKKAPS
+1375 
-1387 TTTDSYFTDDELEDN
+1387 
-1402 KLYINA
+1402 
-1408 AFLKIETGKDI
+1408 
-1419 FLPQAGLGTGLAKL
+1419 L
-1433 AEKAPETLKY
+1433 AE
-1443 IQSILS
+1443 I
-1449 YMEENSELPP
+1449 
-1459 YVERKAKLEVI
+1459 
-1470 QNYAKRMITEFIP
+1470 ITEKLPAAI
-1483 KTAREKHLKKEL
+1483 KHIKKEQV
-1495 LKAKVA
+1495 KTKVA
-1501 TQFIGAGKQHSS
+1501 TQFIGHGWGNSATRHYK
-1513 TDVYRE
+1513 T
-1519 IYDRIGLANTGE
+1519 IYEEKGLANTGE
-1531 YTSKDTIFIASNG
+1531 YTAEDIIFIASNG
-1544 NRYGRVIPVGTNG
+1544 RRNNRVVPVDKYG
-1557 KLRGVY
+1557 KLQEDY
-1563 TNVDLA
+1563 KNVDLA

-1577 MDTAGHLADSNYN
+1577 MDTAGHLAESNYN
-1590 VGEMEL
+1590 IGEVQL
-1596 AEYLKKK
+1596 AKYLTKKGY
-1603 EYVRQGKTGVW
+1603 ERQGETGVW
-1614 KKQPAKGEQ
+1614 KQQQGPAK
-1623 GTKTLTEADIKILR
+1623 
-1637 EHKWQPFDPGPD
+1637 
-1649 EVPTALFSD
+1649 D
-1658 AEIESYIKDPSQIQR
+1658 AEI
-1673 DITSLTPLASLEPDW
+1673 
-1688 EKRRLQK
+1688 
-1695 IKNDTLAVDIDKAN
+1695 
-1709 AKIDVLKSLSV
+1709 
-1720 MKEEKTPPT
+1720 
-1729 EVEHYKGSSKELVF
+1729 
-1743 STIKELIEG
+1743 
-1752 LSKSSAKKAKWISTW
+1752 
-1767 FGPIA
+1767 
-1772 YEYSGGNEIINHPAQ
+1772 
-1787 EMPEKFAKIARGLEG
+1787 
-1802 KLGYPEGYFNSA
+1802 
-1814 LMNVFPKEVGI
+1814 
-1825 GKHADDEEIYG
+1825 
-1836 ADDQEQTIGAVAT
+1836 
-1849 VSLGGTSV
+1849 
-1857 VKITSNDGKKQWN
+1857 
-1870 LKIEDGDVYIMPGG
+1870 
-1884 NFQRTHKHQV
+1884 
-1894 GKSSSPRISM
+1894 
-1904 TFRHVPK
+1904 
-1911 NRITE
+1911 
-1916 QQDPIEHPDA
+1916 
-1926 KVLNA
+1926 LNA
-1931 AKNVTLGN
+1931 AKNVTISN
-1939 VLELL
+1939 VLQIL
-1944 KSLTHKLKDSDE
+1944 KSLTRQVKDSAE
-1956 RIHVSDEYKKAYEN
+1956 WFHVSEDFEKAYEN
-1970 VLIKFTTLV
+1970 VLVKLTALA
-1979 EKKVEKESNASLMFG
+1979 EKKSEKESTAVLMQA
-1994 ITEMEEQKAPEG
+1994 ITEMQEQKAPEG
-2006 NENWNYEVLP
+2006 NETWNYEVLP
-2016 ALDVVR
+2016 ERDIVRTIWNVVR
-2022 VAWRVVWKELAKR
+2022 KELAKR
-2035 KKLQDKK
+2035 KAVQDKK
-2042 TNFKGLK
+2042 TNFKGIK
-2049 AEDIIPDGFIES
+2049 AKDIIPDGFIES
-2061 LSEDYGP
+2061 LSEDYSP

-2087 VKGFNSAQDAVEWL
+2087 VKGFKTAQDAVEWL
-2101 IDNTDNP
+2101 INNTDGV
-2108 LYRRFAQRI
+2108 LYKRLAQRI
-2117 KDSIPNI
+2117 KDSIPPI
-2124 PIRFIDKDY
+2124 PIIFIDKDR
-2133 ITAEDG
+2133 IPLPDG
-2139 SRARGVATRR
+2139 STAAGVAQRN
-2149 YEDLEDGLFTTS
+2149 YEATEE
-2161 TGISL
+2161 GISTTNISIEL
-2166 ARSGVN
+2166 ARQGVN
-2172 ESTLLHELFHVAV
+2172 ETTLLHELFHVAV
-2185 AVLFSGPITLKQK
+2185 AALFVSPITRKQK

-2213 VIDSNEIKGMQLNPD
+2213 ISDAKEIKGMQLNPD
-2228 QITLLD
+2228 QLRLLD
-2234 LMRGLEVPGDEKT
+2234 LMRGLDVPGDEKT
-2247 KSNAAVEELITYALT
+2247 RNNPGVEELITYALT
-2262 NQQARA
+2262 SPHAKA

-2278 GYKSLWSEFV
+2278 EYKSLWSEFV
-2288 IAIRKLMGMEDTEK
+2288 MAIRELVGMEDTEK

-2309 QIVEST
+2309 QIVESA

-2346 YVLYPEILTKDGIL
+2346 HVLYPEIITKDGTL

-2379 LGLKSPAFA
+2379 LGLKSP
-2388 WNKDKQ
+2388 
-2394 SYSYERKDIE
+2394 ERKDIE
-2404 AALKALPDNKDFL
+2404 EALKALPDNKDFL

-2439 TKQHASIGKKS
+2439 TKQHASIGGKS
-2450 EKSIAERIAENLEN
+2450 VIERVAENLEN

-2472 VNKLIT
+2472 ANKLIT

-2517 QYKTLERALIALGVS
+2517 QYKTLERALITLGVS

-2550 EAIRVDGRV
+2550 EAIRVDGRI
-2559 LDTEGNPQ
+2559 LDKEGNPQ

-2600 TVTWLQQNPTNIRF
+2600 TITWLQQNPTNIRF
-2614 KSDLGRE
+2614 KGDLDRE

-2628 AQLSPSERGQVKNVG
+2628 AQLSPSERGQVRNIG
-2643 HSYTEAVSTVGN
+2643 HSYTEAVSTIGN
-2655 NIISILKISGKDL
+2655 NIISILKISGKDI

-2674 NNLSI
+2674 NNLSV

-2687 VEHGPQELTLTDK
+2687 VEHGPQKLTLTDK

-2711 GDESRLHIEGKLWN
+2711 GDESRLHIEGKSWN
-2725 FKPAKKEGRIFNNA
+2725 FKPAEREGRLFNNA
-2739 DKKPYKHI
+2739 DDHKYKHI

-2755 DGKETPLKLPKATVD
+2755 NGKEIPLKLPKATVD
-2770 ASKEILAV
+2770 ASKEILTV

-2816 LSVLQGNDEKQ
+2816 LSVLQGNDENQ
-2827 HVSWTGTQSLD
+2827 HVSWTGTQSLG
-2838 IAVKLDEAGEKDALY
+2838 IAVKLDEAGEKDTLY

-2858 EHVDDTYHI
+2858 EHVDDTYHN

-2884 DGLLDAYNH
+2884 DGLLDAHNH

-2955 VGNFGFEIDKNDLTS
+2955 VGNLGFKIDKNDLTS

-2992 NIDEAGQPA
+2992 NIDEKGQPA

-3010 KNKEVLGEADHP
+3010 KNKEVLGEADHG

-3090 NELRRNQTGT
+3090 NELRRQQTGT
-3100 YIGPTESS
+3100 HIGLTESS
-3108 TTHDPYKQDIYQDVG
+3108 TIYDPYQPDIYQDVG

-3133 TAESFHL
+3133 TAEAFHTD
-3140 GQKNKKPF
+3140 QKSKKPF
-3148 NRDQYIARNNSLN
+3148 NRRQYIDRNNSLN

-3170 DMRKLIKYPFL
+3170 DMRNLIKYPFL

-3212 RRYHKLKTQKAKNAY
+3212 RYYHKLKTQKAKNTY
-3227 LKEKVLPFLEHLRV
+3227 LKEEVLPFLGHLRV

-3257 PKKVKEELLKDAVAI
+3257 PKKVKEELLNDAVAI
-3272 SRISILLRPRLQLG
+3272 TRISTLLRPRLQLG

-3312 MAHFEKAQEEAL
+3312 MAHFEKAQEEAR
-3324 IIRNENG
+3324 IIRDKNG
-3331 EDTGQRRPNL
+3331 KDTGKKRPNL
-3341 TEKEINELIRKEL
+3341 TEKEINELIKKEL

-3368 DQSFIDL
+3368 GQSFIDL
-3375 TKRQSSESDSTS
+3375 TKREPSESDSTS
-3387 EMVTIEYKDPKNK
+3387 ERVAIEFRNSA
-3400 RGIGTASTTPKRMT
+3400 GGTSTARTRPKRMT
-3414 FTSPGVSALI
+3414 FTSPGVSSLI

-3494 EAKDIENGNNNL
+3494 KAKDIENGNNNL
-3506 MEAVDS
+3506 MKDVDN
-3512 WLIDKAFIN
+3512 WLLTKAFIN
-3521 QYAKSSDI
+3521 KYARSSDK
-3529 KSREVIVQRINDVN
+3529 KSREFIVQDINDVN
-3543 KTVQIE
+3543 KAVQRE

-3554 EEISERGGRV
+3554 DEISERGGRV
-3564 ISSQLYMARKPI
+3564 ISSQLYMARKAI
-3576 FEATQII
+3576 FEATQLI

-3594 SNLVDLVFK
+3594 SNLVDLLFK

-3627 RKEIKKAKKGKGLFY
+3627 RKEIKKAKKGKGLLY

-3675 HSENYYENDQDQTRH
+3675 HSENYYENDQDQTKH
-3690 AETLLRVLTKLADGL
+3690 AGILIRVLTKVADGL

-3716 EIDGITQGEFDPVS
+3716 EIDGTTQGEFDPVS
-3730 KRVRVSLSR
+3730 KRIRVSLSR

-3756 ELVHAIVTVA
+3756 ELVHAIITVA
-3766 LDKNPLLRRRIEKL
+3766 LAKNPLLRRRVEKL

-3792 GYKIFLNDPKSK
+3792 GYRIFLNDPKSE
-3804 DEQAK
+3804 DRAAK
-3809 RTAKEQY
+3809 EMAKEQY
-3816 EFLFTNPKNEKHKLG
+3816 DFLFNNPKNETHKLG

-3859 KEETLFTRAIDVF
+3859 KEETVFTRAIDVF

-3881 TVLRAFNKRGGFGA
+3881 TVLRAFNRRGGFGA

-3901 LAVLEALI
+3901 LAVFETLI
-3909 NIQSNNRNRLERL
+3909 RIQSNNRNRLERL
-3922 QDKLYKN
+3922 QDKFYKN
-3929 LGDSDQFLR
+3929 LGDSDQFIR

-3951 EPAGFLKR
+3951 EPANFLER

-3983 IVYNAMGDTLRHLA
+3983 IVYNAMSDTLRHLA

-4002 GILGKRLIQQLLFSK
+4002 GILGKQLIQQLLFSK

-4070 LNMGLSHAEI
+4070 KHMGLSHAEI
-4080 ASFIGDRSKIDARLK
+4080 ASFIGDRNKIDARLR
-4095 YLEKQILNK
+4095 YLERQILNK
-4104 RPAKRKYINHAVDYA
+4104 RPAKGKYIDHAVDYA
-4119 KELGEYMASGDVGLE
+4119 KELGEYMAIGDTGLE

-4158 IEAYATLTALKAT
+4158 IEAYATLTALRAT

-4200 DSHIEFVDRSRKGNF
+4200 DSHIEFVDRSREGNF
-4215 GGNPTQMVKGY
+4215 GGNPTQMIKGY
-4226 IVERIDNL
+4226 VVERMDNL
-4234 TDMKVGLETQRK
+4234 TDMKFGQEYQQK

-4263 GLKPGQRINDKIF
+4263 GLKAGQRINDKLF
-4276 IGRNAPPI
+4276 IGRHAPPI

-4309 SPNYQKSPGVP
+4309 SPHYQKSPGVP
-4320 DMAKIKQAIR
+4320 DVPKIKQAIR

-4339 ASRRKLKFNNELR
+4339 ASRRKLKFNDKLR

-4382 LEIQNV
+4382 IEIQNV

-4414 YEQKERLPS
+4414 YEQRERLPS

-4529 SNIAQLMMR
+4529 SNVMQLMMR
-4538 NIPLPYIIHKTIE
+4538 NIPLSYIIHKTIE

-4560 NDTEER
+4560 KDTEER
-4566 RELKNTINIKN
+4566 RELTNTINIKN

-4594 RIEGNKIHAMSA
+4594 RIENNKIHAMSA

-4620 SLDGYINRGRRYLK
+4620 SLDGYINRGRRFLK
-4634 TNKWYNASDRLS
+4634 TNKWYNASDKLS
-4646 TTGHSVA
+4646 NTGHSIA

-4658 TRSTGPYQV
+4658 TKSTGPYQI

-4680 YVMMQHAMEIR
+4680 YVMIQHATEIR
-4691 GLDFNT
+4691 GVDFNT

-4706 VLFDEALAPALESLE
+4706 VLFDEALAPALETLE

-4737 SARQV
+4737 TSRQM
-4742 AMRNP
+4742 AMRHP
-4747 TGVAISGAF
+4747 TGVAISGAI

-4762 PTLGNLDSAF
+4762 PTLGNLDSGF
-4772 IAGDIMPTTMYLDE
+4772 IVGDIMPTTMYLDE

-4797 DLLNQALGD
+4797 DLLEQALGQ
-4806 IFS
+4806 IFN